1 VNKKN
6 PRKLDSNP
14 TFGGFLGFDDLL
26 GLAWLGLAWLGLA
39 WLGLAWLGLACGFAG
54 YRSAHLLL
62 GRLV

>member
-39 WLGLAWLGLACGFAG
+39 CGFAG